1 MEDLGSRI
9 KQITRELKQYVET
22 RLELTVLNVSDKV
35 TYIIGQSI
43 QQLFGYTIL
52 ALGLVFG
59 LVALAIYLGDV
70 FDAEWAGYAIVGAP
84 FFILG
89 LIFVTVKP
97 KSIAKRIQAQLLAE
111 LLDTK
116 PVKEKE
122 TIELPTREIHT
133 KDSDENV

>member
-1 MEDLGSRI
+1 
-9 KQITRELKQYVET
+9 
-22 RLELTVLNVSDKV
+22 
-35 TYIIGQSI
+35 
-43 QQLFGYTIL
+43 
-52 ALGLVFG
+52 
-59 LVALAIYLGDV
+59 
-70 FDAEWAGYAIVGAP
+70 
-84 FFILG
+84 
-89 LIFVTVKP
+89 VKP